1 MKKHLDED
9 DGSLISDPLFQRLF
23 RLFLL
28 FAEPIDTTIKAPA
41 SGTSKNRALQYI
53 SAAQAHFIINELFRL
68 IRPRCS
74 TLQIPQQ
81 SERVTFRELIELCD
95 LVFPDRK
102 QLEPVVD
109 RVFDRYVSQIVYKGF
124 VMCRKMPGRINCGTK
139 KSKKA
144 WKSYWCTLVP
154 GTVFLWPLH
163 KKTTVANR
171 RAIELDSNSMVH
183 MGTFEEDRF
192 TWQLYTSKSKYQ
204 FGHFDEIQRQHWITD
219 MNLVID
225 YRNKSDLYEFD
236 KEFSKRPENM
246 GKEKDSSWKLALES
260 DNQRLTQLLNEERR
274 ALYDEEIVRELA
286 TRMLDEERERS
297 ERLEK
302 QVLELETQL
311 QNEKAKNTELKQKL
325 PNGNERHEEEENNID
340 RRIQKQLTLNHKT
353 PSEDTYTDEYE
364 ICEVDEEEENITPQI
379 SLTQLDYLV
388 ISTQSI

>member
-1 MKKHLDED
+1 MKKYLDED

-28 FAEPIDTTIKAPA
+28 FAEPVDTITTPIK
-41 SGTSKNRALQYI
+41 SGTSSSSSSSKNRALQYI

-109 RVFDRYVSQIVYKGF
+109 RVFDRYVSQIVNKGF
-124 VMCRKMPGRINCGTK
+124 LMCRKMPGRFNCGTK
-139 KSKKA
+139 KSKKP

-171 RAIELDSNSMVH
+171 RAIELDANSIVH

-192 TWQLYTSKSKYQ
+192 TWELYTSKHKYQ
-204 FGHFDEIQRQHWITD
+204 FGHFDEIQRQHWIAD
-219 MNLVID
+219 LNLVID
-225 YRNKSDLYEFD
+225 YRNKSDLYDFD
-236 KEFSKRPENM
+236 KEFSKRPENL
-246 GKEKDSSWKLALES
+246 GKEKDYSWKLALES

-302 QVLELETQL
+302 QVLDLETKL
-311 QNEKAKNTELKQKL
+311 QNEKINNAELKQKL
-325 PNGNERHEEEENNID
+325 TNGEEKQEDIER
-340 RRIQKQLTLNHKT
+340 RLQKQLTLNHKT
-353 PSEDTYTDEYE
+353 PSEDTYTDDYE
-364 ICEVDEEEENITPQI
+364 ICAVDEENITPQI
-379 SLTQLDYLV
+379 NMNQLDYLV